1 MQRVAKVARAW
12 QQQQTRSYSLLDKL
26 SKTAKDAVNKT
37 KSAAEDLQKSTGGA
51 ERLQQLKE
59 QAAAATSTLGERVQ
73 QAASSAQQLAKETVE
88 ELKKQSATGASGGS
102 AAGGASAEQQQAAG
116 ESAGGAG
123 TEAGSSSA
131 ASGAGHAGEQQ
142 QQQQG
147 KQAASGPAGG
157 ASAAAAPGL
166 AQRLKGFASAAA
178 QEIARVVQSEQG
190 SSSALR
196 GSSAKAAEVATAG
209 TDALAVSKQQ
219 QSAWQ
224 RQFEDMAGKLGSH
237 PFFARMRGLNLGAN
251 PVFSKGREAA
261 ESIRERWE
269 TSDSPL
275 VHRIQDAVDS
285 LQTEG
290 EQARALREIRARDPS
305 FDMVAFLRG
314 LRADVQTVVKA
325 YLESDEGVIREH
337 CSPEMIE
344 RLTGIM
350 RGQKQQGLVPDPT
363 LLDTSEVELVDIKWL
378 EEEPIVVVQFTCQ
391 QINCTRDSFGNVVD
405 GKPDEVHR
413 VYYYWALQQ
422 ERQGYVG
429 ADGGYHPPR
438 WQLREMLIR
447 GMHHLL

>member
-1 MQRVAKVARAW
+1 MRPGNRVGLGAAVGAASRSGQESTFCLVVCWRCRTVLGSCARTPTLAC
-12 QQQQTRSYSLLDKL
+12 SLPWARRLRR
-26 SKTAKDAVNKT
+26 T

-224 RQFEDMAGKLGSH
+224 RQFEDMAGKVGPGWAAGLWRHGACCAIVRDWVCGPLPVCSRLLALLPPLPFPATTTTHLPTLPACLAVPLQLGSH

-275 VHRIQDAVDS
+275 VHRIQVGWQGRVGRVRAAA
-285 LQTEG
+285 EG
-290 EQARALREIRARDPS
+290 HAAAAAAGDGSGRACGAPRLPARITPSRLPAWNLR
-305 FDMVAFLRG
+305 
-314 LRADVQTVVKA
+314 
-325 YLESDEGVIREH
+325 
-337 CSPEMIE
+337 
-344 RLTGIM
+344 
-350 RGQKQQGLVPDPT
+350 
-363 LLDTSEVELVDIKWL
+363 
-378 EEEPIVVVQFTCQ
+378 
-391 QINCTRDSFGNVVD
+391 
-405 GKPDEVHR
+405 
-413 VYYYWALQQ
+413 
-422 ERQGYVG
+422 
-429 ADGGYHPPR
+429 PPC
-438 WQLREMLIR
+438 LSTA
-447 GMHHLL
+447 

>member
-325 YLESDEGVIREH
+325 YLESDEG
-337 CSPEMIE
+337 
-344 RLTGIM
+344 
-350 RGQKQQGLVPDPT
+350 GLVPDPT

-413 VYYYWALQQ
+413 RVAGWWVYYYWALQQ